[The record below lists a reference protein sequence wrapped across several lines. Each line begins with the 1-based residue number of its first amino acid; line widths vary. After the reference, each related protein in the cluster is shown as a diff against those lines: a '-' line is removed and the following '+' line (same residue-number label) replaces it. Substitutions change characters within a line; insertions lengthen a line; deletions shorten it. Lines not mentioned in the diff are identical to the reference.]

1 MIFAVHFLSQLES
14 GQVELHLNLGSGQE
28 TVLVA
33 SEHLINDS
41 QRHSVTVA
49 RTGLDL
55 TLTVDSHTLQHS
67 LAYGTPLT
75 LEIDSSEIYTGGSP
89 YATTS
94 FVGCLQDVRIDQFDL
109 PTSGSNSFASVAFE
123 GSEDGLTSI
132 TAGCNLSPCFP
143 SPCGSGVCEEM
154 NNSSFQCVCSN
165 GVRMASICP
174 QPQDKF
180 QYTPYIIGG
189 AVLGVLLVFFFIT
202 VSGEC
207 EGGERPKKCS
217 KS

>member
-1 MIFAVHFLSQLES
+1 M
-14 GQVELHLNLGSGQE
+14 
-28 TVLVA
+28 A

-55 TLTVDSHTLQHS
+55 TLTVDSHTLQLS

-94 FVGCLQDVRIDQFDL
+94 FEGCLQDVRIDQFDL
-109 PTSGSNSFASVAFE
+109 PTSGSNSFASVEFE

-154 NNSSFQCVCSN
+154 NNSSFQCVCPAYAPSHRTSSSTHLTSSEERSWVSCSCSSSSPCLVS
-165 GVRMASICP
+165 VR
-174 QPQDKF
+174 
-180 QYTPYIIGG
+180 
-189 AVLGVLLVFFFIT
+189 
-202 VSGEC
+202 
-207 EGGERPKKCS
+207 EGKDHRKPMF
-217 KS
+217 